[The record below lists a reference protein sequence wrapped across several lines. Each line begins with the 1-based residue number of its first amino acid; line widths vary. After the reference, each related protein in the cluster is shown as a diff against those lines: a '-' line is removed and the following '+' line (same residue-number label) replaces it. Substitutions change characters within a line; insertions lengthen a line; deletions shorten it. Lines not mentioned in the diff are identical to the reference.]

1 MYYVLVKTSGLELYE
16 IYRNIINIA
25 INHLLYITSNC
36 NVVHLTTILLII
48 TVMIATLNSIVLDT
62 TISIKQVVE
71 AQNATNTLEPAGDA
85 SQILDKIT
93 SIIANRIP
101 YQ

>member
-1 MYYVLVKTSGLELYE
+1 M
-16 IYRNIINIA
+16 
-25 INHLLYITSNC
+25 
-36 NVVHLTTILLII
+36 VHLTTILLII

-85 SQILDKIT
+85 PQILDKIT

>member
-1 MYYVLVKTSGLELYE
+1 
-16 IYRNIINIA
+16 
-25 INHLLYITSNC
+25 
-36 NVVHLTTILLII
+36 
-48 TVMIATLNSIVLDT
+48 MIATLNSIVLDT

-71 AQNATNTLEPAGDA
+71 AENATNTLEPAGDA
-85 SQILDKIT
+85 PQILDKIT